1 MNKKDILT
9 KMIDIKHKTNDLI
22 FEEFWSYCK
31 SQGIN
36 QQSFY
41 NKENKQKLRDT
52 IYDFINF
59 NYQKWIKKPNNIH
72 AKEES
77 RYIMKYLTDL
87 YDLES
92 LPF

>member
-9 KMIDIKHKTNDLI
+9 KMIDIKHKINDLI

-41 NKENKQKLRDT
+41 NKENKQKLNDT
-52 IYDFINF
+52 IYNFILKNMI
-59 NYQKWIKKPNNIH
+59 KWEKNKNDINTNSEN
-72 AKEES
+72 A
-77 RYIMKYLTDL
+77 YIMKYLTDL